1 VPRIVPLFVLA
12 FLFSVM
18 WHGSVINISVF
29 VLQLLEAGSVD
40 ASEEAYWVGAAAVA
54 LAVSMLI
61 ATPVWGRVIDR
72 IGSARVLA
80 FGAAATAVTHLPLL
94 VLETP
99 LQLVLARMA
108 FGLTA
113 AGLQT
118 ALFHLLRTHAPPGMD
133 ARAIAYA
140 TAFQFLAMG
149 VAPFLAGL
157 IGPVLGMRA
166 YFAVTIVAM
175 IGGLALWLRTARGN
189 VR

>member
-1 VPRIVPLFVLA
+1 
-12 FLFSVM
+12 
-18 WHGSVINISVF
+18 
-29 VLQLLEAGSVD
+29 
-40 ASEEAYWVGAAAVA
+40 
-54 LAVSMLI
+54 
-61 ATPVWGRVIDR
+61 
-72 IGSARVLA
+72 
-80 FGAAATAVTHLPLL
+80 
-94 VLETP
+94 